1 MEFNLTKFSGVK
13 KFNNPSWNFYL
24 DKIYTY
30 AYWEKAFTPKECEKI
45 IKIAKDK
52 GLIKGVTKS
61 KTDVRKSQITWLYS
75 DDNLEWVYRK
85 ITDIVLNLND
95 RFFQFDLQGLNEGL
109 QFTNYKAPSD
119 RYGKHIDRSLNMII
133 RKLSLSIQL
142 TNPKEYEGGELI
154 LYEDEKGTEMK
165 KEQGTLVLFPSYI
178 LHEVKPV
185 TKGERNSLVC
195 WVTGKQFK

>member
-1 MEFNLTKFSGVK
+1 MKI
-13 KFNNPSWNFYL
+13 NNPSWNLFL
-24 DKIYTY
+24 DKVNSY
-30 AYWEKAFTPKECEKI
+30 AYMEKVFTKEECEKI
-45 IKIAKDK
+45 INIAKKK
-52 GLIKGVTKS
+52 GLMKGITTGKS
-61 KTDVRKSQITWLYS
+61 NARLSKISWLYS
-75 DDNLEWVYRK
+75 SDNLEWVFRR
-85 ITDIVLNLND
+85 ITDVVLNLNSKY
-95 RFFQFDLQGLNEGL
+95 FDFDIFGLNEGL

-119 RYGKHIDRSLNMII
+119 KYEKHIDRSLNILV

-142 TNPKEYEGGELI
+142 TDPNEYKGGELI

-185 TKGERNSLVC
+185 IKGERNSLVS

>member
-1 MEFNLTKFSGVK
+1 MSNAA
-13 KFNNPSWNFYL
+13 WNFYV
-24 DKIYTY
+24 DNIHAY
-30 AYWEKAFTPKECEKI
+30 AYWEKAFTKEECEKI
-45 IKIAKDK
+45 IKIAKTK
-52 GLIKGVTKS
+52 GLKEGVTFDNNKS
-61 KTDVRKSQITWLYS
+61 NVRFSKICWLYS
-75 DDNLEWVYRK
+75 SDDLDWVYRR

-95 RFFQFDLQGLNEGL
+95 RFFQFDLHGLNEGL
-109 QFTNYKAPSD
+109 QFTNYKAPSNK
-119 RYGKHIDRSLNMII
+119 YGKHIDRSLNMII

-165 KEQGTLVLFPSYI
+165 KEQGTLVLFPSYM

-185 TKGERNSLVC
+185 TKGERNSLVA

>member
-1 MEFNLTKFSGVK
+1 MKI
-13 KFNNPSWNFYL
+13 NNPSWNLFL
-24 DKIYTY
+24 DKVNSY
-30 AYWEKAFTPKECEKI
+30 AYMEKVFTKEECEKI
-45 IKIAKDK
+45 INIAKKK
-52 GLIKGVTKS
+52 GLMKGITTGKS
-61 KTDVRKSQITWLYS
+61 NARLSKISWLYS
-75 DDNLEWVYRK
+75 SDNLEWVFRK
-85 ITDIVLNLND
+85 ITDVVLHLNSKY
-95 RFFQFDLQGLNEGL
+95 FDFDIFGLNEGL

-119 RYGKHIDRSLNMII
+119 KYEKHIDRSLNILV

-142 TNPKEYEGGELI
+142 TDPNEYKGGELI

-185 TKGERNSLVC
+185 IKGERNSLVS

>member
-1 MEFNLTKFSGVK
+1 VK

-24 DKIYTY
+24 DKVNSY
-30 AYWEKAFTPKECEKI
+30 AYWEKVFTKEECEKI
-45 IKIAKDK
+45 IKTAKDK
-52 GLIKGVTKS
+52 GLIKGLTKS
-61 KTDVRKSQITWLYS
+61 KTDVRKSKITWLYPE
-75 DDNLEWVYRK
+75 DNLDWLYRR

-95 RFFQFDLQGLNEGL
+95 RFFQFDLHGLNEGL

-119 RYGKHIDRSLNMII
+119 KYGKHIDRSLDMVI

-142 TNPKEYEGGELI
+142 TDPKEYEGGELI
-154 LYEDEKGTEMK
+154 LYENDEGTVMK
-165 KEQGTLVLFPSYI
+165 KEQGTLVLFPSYV

-185 TKGERNSLVC
+185 TKGERNSLVA

>member
-1 MEFNLTKFSGVK
+1 MK

-24 DKIYTY
+24 DKVNSY
-30 AYWEKAFTPKECEKI
+30 AFWEKVFTPEECEKI
-45 IKIAKDK
+45 IKIAKNK
-52 GLIKGVTKS
+52 GLIKGLTKS
-61 KTDVRKSQITWLYS
+61 KTDVRKSKITWLYAS
-75 DDNLEWVYRK
+75 DDLDWVYRR

-95 RFFQFDLQGLNEGL
+95 RFFQFDLHGLNEGL

-119 RYGKHIDRSLNMII
+119 KYGKHIDRANNLII

-142 TNPKEYEGGELI
+142 TDPKEYEGGELY
-154 LYEDEKGTEMK
+154 LYEDDKGLEMK

-185 TKGERNSLVC
+185 TKGERNSLVS

>member
-1 MEFNLTKFSGVK
+1 MK
-13 KFNNPSWNFYL
+13 KLNNPSWNFYL
-24 DKIYTY
+24 DKINTY
-30 AYWEKAFTPKECEKI
+30 AYWEKAFTKEECEKI

-52 GLIKGVTKS
+52 GLITGTTVG
-61 KTDVRKSQITWLYS
+61 KTDARSSKVSWLYS
-75 DDNLEWVYRK
+75 ADNLDWVFRK

-95 RFFQFDLQGLNEGL
+95 RFFQFDIFGLNEGL

-119 RYGKHIDRSLNMII
+119 KYEKHVDREVDGLI

-142 TNPKEYEGGELI
+142 TDPKEYKGGELF

-165 KEQGTLVLFPSYI
+165 KEQGTLILFPSYI
-178 LHEVKPV
+178 LHEVKPII
-185 TKGERNSLVC
+185 KGERNSLVS

>member
-1 MEFNLTKFSGVK
+1 MK

-24 DKIYTY
+24 DEVNSY
-30 AYWEKAFTPKECEKI
+30 AYWEKVFSKEECEKI

-52 GLIKGVTKS
+52 GLIKGKTRIKS
-61 KTDVRKSQITWLYS
+61 NIRESQICWLYS
-75 DDNLEWVYRK
+75 SDDLDWVFRR

-95 RFFQFDLQGLNEGL
+95 RFFQFDLHGLNEGL
-109 QFTNYKAPSD
+109 QFTNYKAPSNK
-119 RYGKHIDRSLNMII
+119 YGKHIDRAFNTLI

-142 TNPKEYEGGELI
+142 TDPTEYEGGELF

-185 TKGERNSLVC
+185 TKGERNSLVS

>member
-1 MEFNLTKFSGVK
+1 M
-13 KFNNPSWNFYL
+13 SWNFYL
-24 DKIYTY
+24 DKIYTF
-30 AYWEKAFTPKECEKI
+30 AYWEKLFTSEECKKI

-52 GLIKGVTKS
+52 GLVKGEAEDKFIRS
-61 KTDVRKSQITWLYS
+61 SQICWLDHT
-75 DDNLEWVYRK
+75 DDLDWAYNR
-85 ITDIVLNLND
+85 ITNIVLNLNE
-95 RFFQFDLQGLNEGL
+95 RFFQFDLHGLNEGL

-119 RYGKHIDRSLNMII
+119 KYKKHIDRRFNDII

-142 TNPKEYEGGELI
+142 TDPNEYKGGELI
-154 LYEDEKGTEMK
+154 LYEDGKGTEMK

-185 TKGERNSLVC
+185 TKGERNSLVA